1 MKKVIFFVFV
11 MVATLA
17 ILIVGVFFYYSK
29 TVTKQVS
36 LSVEQS
42 KLTDAELKDKI
53 GQMIM
58 VGFRGTEAK
67 EDSDI
72 FKIIKDVKIGGV
84 MLFDFDVPS
93 KSSSKNIE
101 SPKQVKELISD
112 IQKYSEVSIFVAI
125 DAEGGNVNRLK
136 EKYGFSSIISAEKM
150 GKDTTLQTTIK
161 ESEKLAK
168 ELQFLGVN
176 MNLAPVVDVNINP
189 QNPIIGALGRSFSA
203 SATEVYNN
211 AKVFI
216 QNHKNNNVIS
226 VEKHFPG
233 QGSATADTHLGLADI
248 TSTYKTQELEPY
260 EKLNKD
266 KLLSAVMV
274 AHVINKNI
282 DKNYPA
288 SLSAK
293 FLQDILRK
301 QIGFNGVII
310 SDDMQMSALTDNY
323 NFDESIIL
331 AINAGVD
338 VISISNN
345 TSKGYDGSI
354 AHKVRDV
361 IFNAVKNNEIS
372 EQRIIESFDRI
383 IKIKKQF
390 RIIKP
395 TIKEIKEE
403 NFELLQAEAVNF
415 NDIYNIA
422 KGVEQKTGTRSAL
435 LLAVSQEELNLEK
448 TDMCYLTNFVT
459 GDGVRQIDGKKVA
472 KVMKPDRDIS
482 GFLSITK
489 VLGKEPTKTLVTCPM
504 SFGWGGAMGP
514 ADFIPSTWLKYKS
527 KIESMT
533 GKSADPWNVK
543 DAFLAMGLYLAD
555 SGAKDKTQKGEWE
568 SAMIYFSGSANS
580 GYNFYADQVMDIAT
594 KIQKDINIIE
604 EN

>member
-1 MKKVIFFVFV
+1 

>member
-1 MKKVIFFVFV
+1 

-233 QGSATADTHLGLADI
+233 QGSATADTHLGLVDI
-248 TSTYKTQELEPY
+248 TSIYKTQELEPY